1 MMKCLSSAAVG
12 LKRSTERVAGAQE
25 RAACQELWLRW
36 NNVAKLQGGDRTN
49 TPVGDGQHAL
59 GPKHPPSSGP
69 PVSHALNPTVQQGIR
84 DTEG

>member
-1 MMKCLSSAAVG
+1 MMKCLSSAGVG
-12 LKRSTERVAGAQE
+12 LKRSTERVAEA
-25 RAACQELWLRW
+25 LWLLW
-36 NNVAKLQGGDRTN
+36 KDVAKLQGGDRTN